1 MHIFAVIKEF
11 ARYVQHASMTRIFST
26 ITMRFFHPLLSIWA
40 LPFMAY
46 FHIYFDLRYWK
57 SVWTSI
63 LLSSSHISYS
73 SQQPLSIS
81 IFTIGIFDYFN
92 TTTMK
97 EMNSDRHFDLLPVS
111 FAGFSLHHSRYIY
124 FLFSTCTK
132 QSIILCYLFRFF
144 IYKMHLRLHN
154 GDIVKY

>member
-1 MHIFAVIKEF
+1 MFSMPRWPEFSPQLPWDSSIPCFPFERSLLWHIFI
-11 ARYVQHASMTRIFST
+11 
-26 ITMRFFHPLLSIWA
+26 SI
-40 LPFMAY
+40 LIYGIGKAY
-46 FHIYFDLRYWK
+46 GLQYTL
-57 SVWTSI
+57 

-132 QSIILCYLFRFF
+132 QSIIVCYLFRFF